1 MFKFSPYNQSN
12 LLSIDCTF
20 FFLNDGHGLGVVAML
35 DVVGAEGILQPEA
48 ALVEEG
54 EGDDGLGDADALA
67 AEDSAEAELGHVG
80 THLLDG
86 AADADGLAV
95 DLGRLHDDLQT
106 AEGVGNEDVDGG
118 DDGGGDEAGGTAA
131 EAGLVAKL
139 LLDVLLQLGLA
150 DEAEEGRGQGVA
162 HEGDGAAEEG
172 AEVLGGRLADDLE
185 DGLGRAGLLEV
196 GALLLLDHADGVDEG
211 GAHDGGAGGGD
222 GSGTL
227 PLSHEEGDAEED
239 AKLGNA
245 LEADADEAGADSGHG
260 GRDGVGL
267 EDGLGL
273 GGRDAGVDGIAL
285 EVLGVLLHE
294 LAVRSDRVVHDGLEG
309 RAAQVGRHGLEL
321 GEPSLLHLEVLVGYE
336 RDAHLGV
343 LLRLLWGDGG
353 GEQETESNDG
363 GGAAM
368 TSKF

>member
-1 MFKFSPYNQSN
+1 
-12 LLSIDCTF
+12 
-20 FFLNDGHGLGVVAML
+20 ML

-80 THLLDG
+80 GHLLDG

-118 DDGGGDEAGGTAA
+118 DDGGGDEAGGAAA
-131 EAGLVAKL
+131 EAGLVAEL

-162 HEGDGAAEEG
+162 HEGDGAAEER
-172 AEVLGGRLADDLE
+172 AEVLGGRLAEDLE

-222 GSGTL
+222 GSGTFSL
-227 PLSHEEGDAEED
+227 AHEEGDAEED
-239 AKLGNA
+239 AELGNA
-245 LEADADEAGADSGHG
+245 LEADADEAGGDSGHG

-294 LAVRSDRVVHDGLEG
+294 LAVGSDRVVHDGLEG
-309 RAAQVGRHGLEL
+309 RTAQVGRHGLEL
-321 GEPSLLHLEVLVGYE
+321 GESSLLHLEVLIGYE

-343 LLRLLWGDGG
+343 YY
-353 GEQETESNDG
+353 
-363 GGAAM
+363 
-368 TSKF
+368 